1 MSDELRTKKVIEGI
15 ESAIADWKFDGD
27 YRGYWDEMA
36 QQTMVDDLRTLLEIT
51 KTALESI

>member
-1 MSDELRTKKVIEGI
+1 MSDKLRTKQVIDGI
-15 ESAIADWKFDGD
+15 ESAIIDWEFDGD

>member
-1 MSDELRTKKVIEGI
+1 MSNELRTKKVIDGI
-15 ESAIADWKFDGD
+15 ESAIADWEFDGD

>member
-1 MSDELRTKKVIEGI
+1 MSNELRAKQVIDGI
-15 ESAIADWKFDGD
+15 ESAIIDWEFDGD

>member
-1 MSDELRTKKVIEGI
+1 MSNELRTKQVIDDI
-15 ESAIADWKFDGD
+15 ESAITDWEFYGD
-27 YRGYWDEMA
+27 YQGYWDEMA

>member
-1 MSDELRTKKVIEGI
+1 MSDELRTKKVIEGT
-15 ESAIADWKFDGD
+15 ESAIADCEFDGD